1 MGDERRGRA
10 MLCPMRSNEVFAQMT
25 PEQAT
30 AFLDELVQKA
40 KPVAALAL
48 NAAAQAFKLRPTFI
62 RKQPRARQANWM
74 RQALGRNVGAA
85 MAEEVLAAYFLE
97 HHKDML
103 IELLDA
109 LGIKHEEGQ
118 LAEDAPPVQPERAKL
133 EQVVAE
139 FRKGADPERRE
150 LLLRAFAAQS
160 GIDWPELERVL
171 GAAN

>member
-1 MGDERRGRA
+1 
-10 MLCPMRSNEVFAQMT
+10 MRSNEVFAQMT

-30 AFLDELVQKA
+30 AFLEELVQKA

-48 NAAAQAFKLRPTFI
+48 NAAAQAFKLRPQFI
-62 RKQPRARQANWM
+62 RKQPRARQASWM

-97 HHKDML
+97 HQKEML

-118 LAEDAPPVQPERAKL
+118 LVEETPPAQPDRGKL
-133 EQVVAE
+133 EQVVAD

-150 LLLRAFAAQS
+150 LLLRAFAAQA
-160 GIDWPELERVL
+160 GIDWPELERIL
-171 GAAN
+171 GVAG

>member
-1 MGDERRGRA
+1 
-10 MLCPMRSNEVFAQMT
+10 MLWRMRSNEIFAQMT

-62 RKQPRARQANWM
+62 RKQPRARQASWM
-74 RQALGRNVGAA
+74 RQALGRSVGAA

-97 HHKDML
+97 HQRGL
-103 IELLDA
+103 LTELLDA
-109 LGIKHEEGQ
+109 LGIKHDEGQ
-118 LAEDAPPVQPERAKL
+118 LVEDAPPVQPDRSKL
-133 EQVVAE
+133 EQIVAD
-139 FRKGADPERRE
+139 FRKGEDPERRE

-160 GIDWPELERVL
+160 GIDWPELEQIL
-171 GAAN
+171 GVAR